1 MLKAQEIHWSKFQ
14 IDTEDPMTLSALAM
28 RIFRQNDDYY
38 KNFPIHIPNR
48 NVDTFIRRGH
58 YGGHTDVYKPFG
70 EDLYYYDVNSLYPF
84 VMKEFPMPGGVPVWR
99 KNLEEVELDTLFGF
113 FEAYV
118 ECPSHISRPFLPY
131 KDQNSLLFPTGKF
144 IGIYYSEEL
153 KYAGYEIR
161 PLRGYMFEKMSSP
174 FEEFIS
180 NLYESRQE
188 ARRAVTEV
196 CREEKYLE
204 LMMMDNFQS
213 AEKLTDSHYLVNYTT
228 NSGCVSDEE
237 WKAPRI
243 MAVQLSAAITAM
255 ARMKM

>member
-118 ECPSHISRPFLPY
+118 ECPSHISRPILP
-131 KDQNSLLFPTGKF
+131 
-144 IGIYYSEEL
+144 
-153 KYAGYEIR
+153 
-161 PLRGYMFEKMSSP
+161 
-174 FEEFIS
+174 
-180 NLYESRQE
+180 
-188 ARRAVTEV
+188 
-196 CREEKYLE
+196 
-204 LMMMDNFQS
+204 
-213 AEKLTDSHYLVNYTT
+213 
-228 NSGCVSDEE
+228 
-237 WKAPRI
+237 
-243 MAVQLSAAITAM
+243 
-255 ARMKM
+255 